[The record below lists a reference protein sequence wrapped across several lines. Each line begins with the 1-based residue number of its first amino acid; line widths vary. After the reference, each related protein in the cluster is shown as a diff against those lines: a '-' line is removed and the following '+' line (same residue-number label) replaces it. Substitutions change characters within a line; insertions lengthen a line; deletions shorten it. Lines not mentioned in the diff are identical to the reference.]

1 MTTPD
6 NALDQVF
13 TKLMALTPE
22 EMAERLKQYAD
33 NPFAKTLREL
43 RQVADHESLVSDDA
57 ADRIVSLEVE
67 RDEADR
73 RAGAAEREMQTLKDT
88 IARLNSVRSKQK
100 REWGVD
106 ENTSFDAVWNEAL
119 ALKAQCAQAQKE
131 LTTQTNR
138 AAAAEQQVT
147 ALTQRLDTANALN
160 KEARNQLA
168 QLSQVQA
175 VPSDPLLSLEAN
187 AHEIFNNPPSETR
200 QEVRDVIEWYA
211 ASVRVAL
218 AFPTSPPARKE
229 CWCETC
235 RPVTL
240 SDMRFVVCPDCGNK
254 RCPKANNHDNAC
266 TSSNAPGQPGS
277 SWEHVKPPARKGLSD
292 EQAKAIVHNLCLN
305 VGNWTHNGM
314 SVLRATEAAHGIKGE
329 GNE

>member
-6 NALDQVF
+6 NALIEHKPGCDALGGYGHGKGACICGVDPKPDALQRAGLTAIRLAREGD
-13 TKLMALTPE
+13 TKA
-22 EMAERLKQYAD
+22 AEVIRAQ
-33 NPFAKTLREL
+33 
-43 RQVADHESLVSDDA
+43 ADHIA
-57 ADRIVSLEVE
+57 SLEAE

-100 REWGVD
+100 RDWGVD
-106 ENTSFDAVWNEAL
+106 DNTSFDVIWNEAL
-119 ALKAQCAQAQKE
+119 ALKAQLSQAKKE

-277 SWEHVKPPARKGLSD
+277 SWEHVKP
-292 EQAKAIVHNLCLN
+292 
-305 VGNWTHNGM
+305 
-314 SVLRATEAAHGIKGE
+314 HGIGAT
-329 GNE
+329 NAD